1 MPDERRT
8 TPLEPE
14 PIEPQ
19 MCSTDLRLQIL
30 HGLPFFTGLAHDQIA
45 VINPLF
51 REMGFEPGEPIYY
64 AGDPAER
71 LYVVAAG
78 KVKLIRHALSGQ
90 ERVLDLLLPGDFFG
104 TLPVM
109 GEPAYPD
116 TAQAHTTCCVLGISA
131 RDFQTILQR
140 YPTVSIALLEIVSE
154 RLRAAREMLHQAGAA
169 PVESRV
175 ASLLLRLAERAGDE
189 RDEGWLIQMPLGR
202 QDIADMLGIT
212 VETASR
218 TLSQFR
224 KDGLIRS
231 GRRWIAI
238 ADRERLAALAEQA
251 D

>member
-1 MPDERRT
+1 MSDDRRT

-19 MCSTDLRLQIL
+19 MCSVDLRLQIL
-30 HGLPFFTGLAHDQIA
+30 RGLPFFAGLPDDAITA
-45 VINPLF
+45 INPLF
-51 REMGFEPGEPIYY
+51 RETGYEPGEPIYY

-71 LYVVAAG
+71 LFVVAAG
-78 KVKLIRHALSGQ
+78 KVKLLRHALSGQ

-104 TLPVM
+104 SLPVL
-109 GEPAYPD
+109 GEPVYPD
-116 TAQAHTTCCVLGISA
+116 TAQAHTLCCVLAISA
-131 RDFQTILQR
+131 EGFKTILDR
-140 YPTVSIALLEIVSE
+140 YPPVTRALLAIVAE
-154 RLRAAREMLHQAGAA
+154 RLRAAQAMLHQTGTA

-175 ASLLLRLAERAGDE
+175 AALLLKLAERLGDE
-189 RDEGWLIQMPLGR
+189 RAEGWLIQTPLSR

-251 D
+251 G

>member
-1 MPDERRT
+1 MSEERRN

-14 PIEPQ
+14 SIEPQ
-19 MCSTDLRLQIL
+19 MCTIDLRLKIL
-30 HGLPFFTGLAHDQIA
+30 HSLPFFAGLTHEQIA
-45 VINPLF
+45 AINPLF
-51 REMGFEPGEPIYY
+51 RELGFEPGAPIYY

-104 TLPVM
+104 TLPVI
-109 GEPAYPD
+109 GEPTYPD
-116 TAQAHTTCCVLGISA
+116 TAQAHTTCCVLSISA
-131 RDFQTILQR
+131 HDFQTILQR
-140 YPTVSIALLEIVSE
+140 YPPVSIALLEITAN
-154 RLRAAREMLHQAGAA
+154 RLHAAREMLHQAGVA

-175 ASLLLRLAERAGDE
+175 AALLLRLAERAGEE
-189 RDEGWLIQMPLGR
+189 RDEGCLIQMPLGR

-224 KDGLIRS
+224 KKGLIRS

-238 ADRERLAALAEQA
+238 ADRDRLATLAEQA
-251 D
+251 G

>member
-1 MPDERRT
+1 MSDERRN

-14 PIEPQ
+14 SIEPQ
-19 MCSTDLRLQIL
+19 MCTIDLRLEIL
-30 HGLPFFTGLAHDQIA
+30 HGLPFFAGLSHEDVAA
-45 VINPLF
+45 INPLF
-51 REMGFEPGEPIYY
+51 REFGFEAGAPIYF
-64 AGDPAER
+64 AGDTAER

-78 KVKLIRHALSGQ
+78 KVKLLRHALSGQ

-109 GEPAYPD
+109 GETTYPD
-116 TAQAHTTCCVLGISA
+116 TAQAHTTCCVLSVSA
-131 RDFQTILQR
+131 QDFQTILQR
-140 YPTVSIALLEIVSE
+140 YPAVSIALLEIVSD
-154 RLRAAREMLHQAGAA
+154 RLHAAREMLHQAGAA

-189 RDEGWLIQMPLGR
+189 RSEGWLIQMPLGR

-238 ADRERLAALAEQA
+238 ADRERIAALAKQEA
-251 D
+251 